1 MVFLHEG
8 SLPSTVDGGPVLA
21 NRQAGPCCHAV
32 YNPVG
37 RPVMKEEINSINALV
52 ETDDRC
58 DDGRREV
65 AASVAGGRFSGEVA
79 VGLGPEGGP

>member
-1 MVFLHEG
+1 
-8 SLPSTVDGGPVLA
+8 
-21 NRQAGPCCHAV
+21 
-32 YNPVG
+32 
-37 RPVMKEEINSINALV
+37 MKEEINSINALV

-65 AASVAGGRFSGEVA
+65 AASVGGGRFSGEVA